1 MAPGTPIFC
10 IVQGRLRGA
19 SGVIGWQQARV
30 LLVGVLGFNRQPVP
44 HSCHVDQNGFNS
56 RIRRAVRHLPAFNGM
71 LSLHSTGVIIAA
83 LQDAWCASVRV
94 PFVGL
99 NNGGALHGVPLW
111 IASLH

>member
-71 LSLHSTGVIIAA
+71 LSAFYRSNHCGAA
-83 LQDAWCASVRV
+83 RRMVRLRQGSIRRV
-94 PFVGL
+94 E
-99 NNGGALHGVPLW
+99 
-111 IASLH
+111 